1 MPMND
6 STMKED
12 TPSISR
18 EQAIAVLNARL
29 GAELPFE
36 IYPEELMYCSWPEAF
51 GTTCGPFPG
60 VGGQM
65 VTTFRMEA
73 WAYGHLAVVFCGGR
87 VVSCGEFS
95 IGASYRKR

>member
-18 EQAIAVLNARL
+18 WEGWSALRDEFGLAWDLPARPD
-29 GAELPFE
+29 ELT
-36 IYPEELMYCSWPEAF
+36 YCSWPEAF
-51 GTTCGPFPG
+51 GTTKGPFPG
-60 VGGQM
+60 VGGQV

-73 WAYGHLAVVFCGGR
+73 WAYGRLAVVFCGGR
-87 VVSCGEFS
+87 VVFCGEFS
-95 IGASYRKR
+95 IGASYQKR